1 MLPFLLGW
9 TVLLVHASVFNQAVV
24 FGSETASAEAA
35 IIGLA
40 TFKVAYIAYNTSESI
55 AFTILPLYDTNNQ
68 PQFSMIILGSG
79 GILFSTGQWAQL
91 YGYQNTN
98 NIRLVALYDIPGLG
112 SSSGYTSPVTTVYTG
127 QLLTPAST
135 KYSTDIGLPASYS
148 LQTLNTTEFGYVYP
162 GTILNLTA
170 VTPVL
175 NFTTSIGT
183 FLGACIYNFTAT
195 QQQIS
200 FFYQIAS
207 WDLSPL
213 NTPTSFVQSLS
224 SYTNAIW
231 INWVS
236 HGAYGL
242 PHPVTT
248 DTSCDG
254 GNDTVSVAGA
264 FSAGTVQTTYY
275 NATLGQYEVIY
286 AVPNNGSDGET
297 EYYISTC
304 NNGKVVI
311 VPVGSTNPIT
321 GNSSSGSGGINT
333 GAKAAIVTVVV
344 VVIVVIIIGVAVVVI
359 RKFNLF
365 KRKDLDDE

>member
-1 MLPFLLGW
+1 MFPILLGAIAW
-9 TVLLVHASVFNQAVV
+9 TALLVHASVTNQAVI

-35 IIGLA
+35 IVGLT
-40 TFKVAYIAYNTSESI
+40 TFKVAYVAYNTSESI
-55 AFTILPLYDTNNQ
+55 AFTTLPLYDANNQ

-79 GILFSTGQWAQL
+79 GVDFSTSQWTQL
-91 YGYQNTN
+91 YSYQNAN
-98 NIRLVALYDIPGLG
+98 NVRLVSLYDIPGLG
-112 SSSGYTSPVTTVYTG
+112 SSSGYTSSVTTVYTG

-135 KYSTDIGLPASYS
+135 KYSTDVGLPASYS
-148 LQTLNTTEFGYVYP
+148 LQPLNTTEFGYVYP
-162 GTILNLTA
+162 GTILNATA

-248 DTSCDG
+248 DASCDG
-254 GNDTVSVAGA
+254 GNSTVSVAGA
-264 FSAGTVQTTYY
+264 FSADTVQTTYY

-286 AVPNNGSDGET
+286 AVPNNGSNGET
-297 EYYISTC
+297 EYYISMC
-304 NNGKVVI
+304 DNGKVVI
-311 VPVGSTNPIT
+311 IPVGSTDPIT
-321 GNSSSGSGGINT
+321 GNSSGGSSGGLDT
-333 GAKAAIVTVVV
+333 GAKAAIVTVV
-344 VVIVVIIIGVAVVVI
+344 
-359 RKFNLF
+359 
-365 KRKDLDDE
+365 